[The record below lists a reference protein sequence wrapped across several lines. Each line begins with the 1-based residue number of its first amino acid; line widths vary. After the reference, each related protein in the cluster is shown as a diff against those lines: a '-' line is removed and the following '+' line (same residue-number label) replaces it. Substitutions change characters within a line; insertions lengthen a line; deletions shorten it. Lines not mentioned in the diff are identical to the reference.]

1 MTLTISDNGQG
12 IDLNKHGD
20 KLFGMYN
27 VFHKHKDARGLGL
40 FIAKNQIE
48 AIGGKVNVES
58 IVGEGTKFIIQFNH
72 D

>member
-1 MTLTISDNGQG
+1 MR
-12 IDLNKHGD
+12 K
-20 KLFGMYN
+20 
-27 VFHKHKDARGLGL
+27 L

-58 IVGEGTKFIIQFNH
+58 IVGEGTKYIIQFNH